1 MTIWG
6 LVGGLR
12 ENVATPY
19 LLVTCT
25 LIFGGICWSATQVGS
40 LRDRFTDRYK
50 KLRVIFDRAIPS
62 CRADVTFGDGSHAI
76 CFRLQVENE
85 STSKL
90 EQCEAWIESA
100 DRFPNISPFRL
111 FWAGDTVVLTSGV
124 PRIIQSMSVDLIKNV
139 PRFVQIC
146 RITDKNRVV
155 MATEGELWPIDS
167 INAFHPGKY
176 IFNIALKGKD
186 RAETTFYSIELN
198 WTGNWTTA
206 DMRPVTLR

>member
-1 MTIWG
+1 MRSRKSRLNEVVTWIRTAGAVNTLWGFLKSPMAAVYLWGPFLTIWG

-111 FWAGDTVVLTSGV
+111 FWAGDTVVLTSGI

-139 PRFVQIC
+139 PRFV
-146 RITDKNRVV
+146 
-155 MATEGELWPIDS
+155 
-167 INAFHPGKY
+167 
-176 IFNIALKGKD
+176 
-186 RAETTFYSIELN
+186 
-198 WTGNWTTA
+198 
-206 DMRPVTLR
+206 